1 MKFEKLTDC
10 LKTLNLFA
18 NDTRLKILCIIGNG
32 RMTGVEILKELNIA
46 QPSLSYHLSQMV
58 KAGILN
64 AEDVWKWTYY
74 SINGDNLKEAVKSLK
89 IITEVVK

>member
-1 MKFEKLTDC
+1 MKYEKLTDC

-18 NDTRLKILCIIGNG
+18 NEIRLKILCIIGKG
-32 RMTGVEILKELNIA
+32 KLTGVEILKHLDIA
-46 QPSLSYHLSQMV
+46 QPSLSYHLAQMV

-74 SINGDNLKEAVKSLK
+74 SINDEKLREAVRSFK
-89 IITEVVK
+89 ILTEMTK